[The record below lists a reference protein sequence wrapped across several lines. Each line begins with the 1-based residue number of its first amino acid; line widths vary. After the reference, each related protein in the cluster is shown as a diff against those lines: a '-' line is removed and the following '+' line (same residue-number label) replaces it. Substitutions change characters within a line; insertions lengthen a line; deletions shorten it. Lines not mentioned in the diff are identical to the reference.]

1 MFETTGSMAQPLF
14 VRASFWQCFKAGVAF
29 TAGAMV
35 VAFFGSLF
43 WFAIMLR
50 VYPMLMLGALQR

>member
-1 MFETTGSMAQPLF
+1 MAQPLF